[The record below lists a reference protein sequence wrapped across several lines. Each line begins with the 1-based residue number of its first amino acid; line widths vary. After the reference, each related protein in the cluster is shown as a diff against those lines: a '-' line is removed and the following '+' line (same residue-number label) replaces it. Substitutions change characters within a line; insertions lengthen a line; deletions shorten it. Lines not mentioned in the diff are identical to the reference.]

1 MSRDHDESVGDVPSR
16 PYSLS
21 ARVSLS
27 HPDLPLMPTLD
38 AAPRIRVRPQS
49 LLPGSDRFFFTG
61 FGDDLAAFED
71 GLAADPTVAEP
82 LLIGEHEDGRV
93 YRGELTERSRVGL
106 RPFDASEA
114 YVRAAKGTRDE
125 WTVRLSLPGRD
136 ALVRFTRGCREAG
149 LELEIERIGE
159 TGDETS
165 HRFGLGAEQERI
177 LRLAYE
183 AGYFEVPRGVSQTE
197 LANSLDLST
206 SAVSQHLRRA
216 TAELVANTLLS
227 RRKS

>member
-1 MSRDHDESVGDVPSR
+1 MSREHDESADDVPSR
-16 PYSLS
+16 PYALT

-38 AAPRIRVRPQS
+38 AAPRVRVRPRS
-49 LLPGSDRFFFTG
+49 SLPGSDRFFFAG
-61 FGDDLAAFED
+61 VGDDLAAFEAA
-71 GLAADPTVAEP
+71 LATDPTVAEP
-82 LLIGEHEDGRV
+82 LLVGEHEDRRV
-93 YRGELTERSRVGL
+93 YRGTLTERGRAGL

-114 YVRAAKGTRDE
+114 YVRAAEGTRDE

-136 ALVRFTRGCREAG
+136 ALVRFARGCREAG

-159 TGDETS
+159 TVGETPR
-165 HRFGLGAEQERI
+165 RFGLGPEQERI

-197 LANSLDLST
+197 LADSLDLST

-216 TAELVANTLLS
+216 TAELVANTLLA
-227 RRKS
+227 RRQS